1 MKVSIEAPESFQT
14 LPTGTQA
21 QLLKQTEYFL
31 KQQVKASDKNE
42 DPDKFVG
49 KVGSAKGKIK
59 MSDDF
64 DEPLE
69 DFKEY
74 ME

>member
-14 LPTGTQA
+14 LPTGTQG

-31 KQQVKASDKNE
+31 KQQVKASDKSM
-42 DPDKFVG
+42 DSGKFVR

>member
-42 DPDKFVG
+42 DSDKFVR

>member
-21 QLLKQTEYFL
+21 QLLKQAEYFL

-42 DPDKFVG
+42 DSEKFVR
-49 KVGSAKGKIK
+49 KVGSAKGQIK